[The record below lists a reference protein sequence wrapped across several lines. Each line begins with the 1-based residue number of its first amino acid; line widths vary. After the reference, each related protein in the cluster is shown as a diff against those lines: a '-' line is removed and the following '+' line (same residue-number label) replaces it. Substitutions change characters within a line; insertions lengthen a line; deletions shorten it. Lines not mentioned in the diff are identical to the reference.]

1 MYAMYYI
8 YNQHHTIRYDTNQI
22 RYIHP
27 QNQYTVVRVTKAYSK
42 MACVVECDYCVSN
55 MESVLE
61 CKYCV
66 SDNEIVQDENHV
78 SPDAVAPTPKD
89 ENLSVEETLLKKLP
103 EEGENEDKKKCWSV
117 SFEETIG
124 PDECA
129 SGRWL
134 QVSESVYGF
143 CVLSFVQREVPT
155 DIGDFIDAFLVTFLP
170 CFVIGFVQGYL
181 IYKLLDGTPKLED
194 TDFCA
199 NENTRFLFTC
209 IIGVFLISMEP
220 GMQSIFNELTIL
232 RTSKISFLVDQY
244 DGQSWFKKNKGT
256 DILSRSCA
264 ILIVLYEFV
273 VWMGVLI
280 AGVKYILSIDP
291 SDIGNVVQA
300 SVAIGFIDQID
311 DMALFLYGELGE
323 KTKTD
328 HFRCNV
334 TMNKIKRSVFETIFT
349 IPILLSCA
357 FGIVYGL
364 HDSYC

>member
-1 MYAMYYI
+1 MRVVRVVRG
-8 YNQHHTIRYDTNQI
+8 T
-22 RYIHP
+22 
-27 QNQYTVVRVTKAYSK
+27 TVVRVVTGTTSTDT
-42 MACVVECDYCVSN
+42 MAETPNPINDAPPST
-55 MESVLE
+55 LE
-61 CKYCV
+61 V
-66 SDNEIVQDENHV
+66 GHDDF
-78 SPDAVAPTPKD
+78 
-89 ENLSVEETLLKKLP
+89 EEALLKKLP
-103 EEGENEDKKKCWSV
+103 EEGKNADKKKCWSV

-124 PDECA
+124 PYECA

-134 QVSESVYGF
+134 QVSESVYGM
-143 CVLSFVQREVPT
+143 CVLQFVQGGVPT
-155 DIGDFIDAFLVTFLP
+155 VIGGIIEVIVGVFLHCL
-170 CFVIGFVQGYL
+170 VIGFVQGYL
-181 IYKLLDGTPKLED
+181 IYKLLDGTRKLED

-209 IIGVFLISMEP
+209 IIGVFLVSMEP
-220 GMQSIFNELTIL
+220 GLQSIFNEMKIL
-232 RTSKISFLVDQY
+232 RTSKISFSVDPM
-244 DGQSWFKKNKGT
+244 DGHSAIFKNEGS
-256 DILSRSCA
+256 DLWSRFCA
-264 ILIVLYEFV
+264 FLIILYEFV

-311 DMALFLYGELGE
+311 DMALFLYGEAGE
-323 KTKTD
+323 ATKTD

-334 TMNKIKRSVFETIFT
+334 TMDKRGRSGIKTFTT

>member
-1 MYAMYYI
+1 
-8 YNQHHTIRYDTNQI
+8 
-22 RYIHP
+22 
-27 QNQYTVVRVTKAYSK
+27 
-42 MACVVECDYCVSN
+42 MAE
-55 MESVLE
+55 
-61 CKYCV
+61 
-66 SDNEIVQDENHV
+66 
-78 SPDAVAPTPKD
+78 TPKPIND
-89 ENLSVEETLLKKLP
+89 APPSTLEVENLSEEEALLKKLP
-103 EEGENEDKKKCWSV
+103 KEGENADTKKCGLV
-117 SFEETIG
+117 CFEEMIG
-124 PDECA
+124 PDEYK

-143 CVLSFVQREVPT
+143 CVLWFVQNGAPT
-155 DIGDFIDAFLVTFLP
+155 DIGGFILIFFVAFLP

-181 IYKLLDGTPKLED
+181 IYKLLDGTPRLED
-194 TDFCA
+194 TEFCA

-209 IIGVFLISMEP
+209 IIGVFLVSMEP
-220 GMQSIFNELTIL
+220 GLQSIFNEMKIM
-232 RTSKISFLVDQY
+232 RTSNICFRLDAST
-244 DGQSWFKKNKGT
+244 GQSCFANNYGT
-256 DILSRSCA
+256 DLWSRFWIL
-264 ILIVLYEFV
+264 LIILYEFV

-311 DMALFLYGELGE
+311 DMALFLYGEYGE
-323 KTKTD
+323 QTKTD

-334 TMNKIKRSVFETIFT
+334 TMDKGNKSVFKMVTT